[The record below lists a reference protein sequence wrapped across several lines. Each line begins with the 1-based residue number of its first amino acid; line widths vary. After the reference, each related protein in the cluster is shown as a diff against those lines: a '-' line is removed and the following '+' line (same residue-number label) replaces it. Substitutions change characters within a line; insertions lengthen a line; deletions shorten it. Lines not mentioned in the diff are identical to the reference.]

1 MLTQIRWVGRAQ
13 QTLGVVPGMAD
24 DGKWVQVEKG
34 RWRRLSRRDFLKL
47 TAGTAGAAA
56 AAGSFGSLL
65 TSFVK
70 AQQRELR
77 IMTWSHFVPA
87 FDTWFDP
94 WAERWGQGKGI
105 RVAVDHISFADIPAR
120 ANAQVAAQTGHDLF
134 FFLYPPSSFEQQVLD
149 LTDINREAERRY
161 GPMVPL
167 VRKSTYNANTRK
179 FFGFSDDW
187 VPDPGDY
194 LKSAWTAAGFPNGPS
209 TWNDL
214 LTGGRRIKERSR
226 EIQIPIGIGLSQD
239 IDSNAATHAMLWS
252 FGSSE
257 QDANENITL
266 NSEETVAA
274 VDFGARLF
282 RETMNPAVLS
292 WNAASNN
299 QALNARQTAYILNS
313 ISAYRTAQ
321 DNRLP
326 VADDINFVGALRG
339 PKARWASEHVMGV
352 WVIWRFSRNP
362 DNAKAFLLD
371 LVDSYRDA
379 VIASKL
385 YNFPSFMGSVAEK
398 RVPLADKP
406 TEGRKWVRAAVL
418 KDPFGSNPVNKLAV
432 LADAEEW
439 STNVGHP
446 GPANPAIGEILDTFV
461 IPDMFAK
468 AATGQ
473 LNPRQAVAAADGRV
487 KEIFAKWRRLGLV
500 GGGGRDR

>member
-1 MLTQIRWVGRAQ
+1 MQ
-13 QTLGVVPGMAD
+13 GMQD
-24 DGKWVQVEKG
+24 SSDGKWVRVSDN
-34 RWRRLSRRDFLKL
+34 RWRRLTRRDFLKF
-47 TAGTAGAAA
+47 TAGAAGAAA
-56 AAGSFGSLL
+56 AAGRFGSLL
-65 TSFVK
+65 TTVAR

-94 WAERWGQGKGI
+94 WAEKWGQGKGI
-105 RVAVDHISFADIPAR
+105 RVTVDHISFADIVPR
-120 ANAQVAAQTGHDLF
+120 ANAEVAAQAGHDLF
-134 FFLYPPSSFEQQVLD
+134 FFLSPPSAFEQQVLD

-161 GPMVPL
+161 GPIVPF

-179 FFGFSDDW
+179 WFAFSDNW

-194 LKSAWTAAGFPNGPS
+194 LKSAWSAVGFPNGPA
-209 TWNDL
+209 TWDDL
-214 LTGGRRIKERSR
+214 LRGGIAIKQRFR
-226 EIQIPIGIGLSQD
+226 DIQIPIGIGLSQD
-239 IDSNAATHAMLWS
+239 IDSNMATHAMLWAY
-252 FGSSE
+252 GASE
-257 QDANENITL
+257 QDANENVTL
-266 NSEETVAA
+266 NSEETVRA
-274 VDFGARLF
+274 VEFGARLF

-299 QALNARQTAYILNS
+299 QALNARQTSYILNS

-339 PKARWASEHVMGV
+339 PRARWASEHVMGAWVV
-352 WVIWRFSRNP
+352 WKFARNP

-371 LVDSYRDA
+371 FVDNYREA

-398 RVPLADKP
+398 KVALAEKP

-418 KDPFGSNPVNKLAV
+418 KDPFGSQPVNKLAV

-439 STNVGHP
+439 STNPGHP
-446 GPANPAIGEILDTFV
+446 GPAGPAIGEIFDTFV

-473 LNPRQAVAAADGRV
+473 LTPQRAVAEADRRV
-487 KEIFAKWRRLGLV
+487 KDIFAKWRRLGLV
-500 GGGGRDR
+500 GGGSKDR

>member
-1 MLTQIRWVGRAQ
+1 MQESS
-13 QTLGVVPGMAD
+13 
-24 DGKWVQVEKG
+24 DGKWVQVAEN
-34 RWRRLSRRDFLKL
+34 RWRRINRREFLKL
-47 TAGTAGAAA
+47 TAGAAGAAA

-65 TSFVK
+65 TTVVR

-87 FDTWFDP
+87 FDAWFDP
-94 WAERWGQGKGI
+94 WAERWGQSKNI
-105 RVAVDHISFADIPAR
+105 RVTVDHISFADIVPR
-120 ANAQVAAQTGHDLF
+120 ANAEVAAQAGHDLF
-134 FFLYPPSSFEQQVLD
+134 FFLSPPSAFEQQVLD
-149 LTDINREAERRY
+149 LSDINREAERRY

-179 FFGFSDDW
+179 FFGFSDNW

-194 LKSAWTAAGFPNGPS
+194 LKSVWTAVGFPNGPAS
-209 TWNDL
+209 WDDL
-214 LTGGRRIKERSR
+214 LTGGRRIKERFR
-226 EIQIPIGIGLSQD
+226 EIQIPIGIGFSQD
-239 IDSNAATHAMLWS
+239 IDSNMATHAILWS
-252 FGSSE
+252 FGASE
-257 QDANENITL
+257 QDADENVTL
-266 NSEETVAA
+266 NSEETIRA
-274 VDFGARLF
+274 VEFGATLF

-299 QALNARQTAYILNS
+299 QALNARQTSYILNS

-339 PKARWASEHVMGV
+339 PRARWASEHVMGV
-352 WVIWRFSRNP
+352 WVIWRFARNP
-362 DNAKAFLLD
+362 DNAKQFLLD
-371 LVDSYRDA
+371 LVDNYRDA

-385 YNFPSFMGSVAEK
+385 YNFPSFMGSVAPK
-398 RVPLADKP
+398 SVPVAQKP
-406 TEGRKWVRAAVL
+406 DEGRKWVRAAVL

-432 LADAEEW
+432 LADAEAW
-439 STNVGHP
+439 STNPGHP
-446 GPANPAIGEILDTFV
+446 GPANPAIGEIFDTFV

-473 LNPRQAVAAADGRV
+473 LTARQAVAEADRRV